1 MAHPLIR
8 DLERLANK
16 DKAAFFPRF
25 FKTGPGQYGE
35 GDRFLGVTVPQVRE
49 VVKRYAQSLD
59 FAHIEGLLENPIH
72 EVRLAG
78 VLALVFHFEHGE
90 PEEQKRVMEF
100 YLAHFAGVNNWDL
113 VDASAAKILGAW
125 LWKQKR
131 SAPLKKLA
139 RSTDLW
145 TQRLAIVATYA
156 FIRDR
161 IFEPTLQ
168 VAFILLHHPHDL
180 IQKAVGWMLREV
192 GKRDER
198 VLREFLDEHAAV
210 MPRTMLR
217 YAIERFPVADR
228 SRYLALGRPRTKT
241 GISR

>member
-1 MAHPLIR
+1 MTHPLVR
-8 DLERLANK
+8 DLERLADTK
-16 DKAAFFPRF
+16 KAAFFPRF

-35 GDRFLGVTVPQVRE
+35 GDQFLGVTVPQVRA

-59 FAHIEGLLENPIH
+59 VAHIEGLLKNPIH

-78 VLALVFHFEHGE
+78 VLALVFQFEHGK
-90 PEEQKRVMEF
+90 PAEQKKVMEF

-125 LWKQKR
+125 LWRQKR
-131 SAPLKKLA
+131 AAPLQKLA
-139 RSTDLW
+139 RSTHLW

-156 FIRDR
+156 FIRER
-161 IFEPTLQ
+161 VFEPTLQ
-168 VAFILLHHPHDL
+168 VATILLHHPHDL

-192 GKRDER
+192 GKRDEG
-198 VLREFLDEHAAV
+198 VLRDFLHEHAAT

-217 YAIERFPVADR
+217 YAIERLPVADR
-228 SRYLALGRPRTKT
+228 SRYLALGRPRRSQK
-241 GISR
+241 